1 MAQYH
6 TSAALFLVA
15 VMCPALRSQEMIPVG
30 AKVFIDQMGG
40 YETYIKAAI
49 DKKKVPVTV
58 VESRDQA
65 DFEISGAAE
74 SQKAGAAKILLSGSW
89 HSSEE
94 ASIKV
99 TSIKTSVIAFAY
111 SVHKANSAHG
121 KRSSAEA
128 CAKHL
133 KDAMHR

>member
-1 MAQYH
+1 M
-6 TSAALFLVA
+6 
-15 VMCPALRSQEMIPVG
+15 
-30 AKVFIDQMGG
+30 FINQMGG
-40 YETYIKAAI
+40 YEAYIKAAL
-49 DKKKVPVTV
+49 DKKKVPVIM

-65 DFEISGAAE
+65 DFELSGAAE

-99 TSIKTSVIAFAY
+99 TNIKTSVVAFAY
-111 SVHKANSAHG
+111 SVHKSNSAHG
-121 KRSSAEA
+121 KQSSAEA

-133 KDAMHR
+133 KDAMQR